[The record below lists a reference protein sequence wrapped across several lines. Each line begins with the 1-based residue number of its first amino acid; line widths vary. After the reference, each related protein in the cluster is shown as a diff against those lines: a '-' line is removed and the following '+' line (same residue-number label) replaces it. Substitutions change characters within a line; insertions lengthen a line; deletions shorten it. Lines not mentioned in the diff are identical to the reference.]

1 MELGICVRDLPVT
14 EVVDLARFAEDT
26 GFRELWLPEASG
38 RDPFVSIGA
47 AFAVTQRIRLGV
59 GVVAAIFHRPDRIA
73 LAAAT
78 LAEQSG
84 GRFDLGLGVSH
95 REAARQAGAEFPS
108 SPLRFV
114 RDYLASVRATVDALS
129 FGGELPILVGA
140 LGERMVHLGAS
151 ETDGVVL
158 NWLTPAA
165 LGDTVQR
172 VRAAAPAGSTPRTV
186 LYLRLSTADVL
197 RADAIAYDTMVNY
210 HQHFV
215 AQGLGG
221 VDAAD
226 PADPDAVVA
235 GTCLAVDDIG
245 AAKDRLAAYAESG
258 VDVVAL
264 YPHGL
269 DPATRRRALEAIA
282 G

>member
-14 EVVDLARFAEDT
+14 EVVDLALLAEDA
-26 GFRELWLPEASG
+26 GYRELWLPEASG
-38 RDPFVSIGA
+38 RDPFVTIGA
-47 AFAVTQRIRLGV
+47 AVAATRRIRLGV

-95 REAARQAGAEFPS
+95 REAARQAGAPFPS

-114 RDYLASVRATVDALS
+114 REYLTSVRATLAS
-129 FGGELPILVGA
+129 AHFGGELPILVGA
-140 LGERMVHLGAS
+140 LGERMVALGAA
-151 ETDGVVL
+151 EADGVVL

-165 LGDTVQR
+165 LAATVDR
-172 VRAAAPAGSTPRTV
+172 VRAAAPAGGRPRTV
-186 LYLRLSTADVL
+186 LYLRLSTAAVL
-197 RADAIAYDTMVNY
+197 RSDAVAYDTMANY

-221 VDAAD
+221 AD
-226 PADPDAVVA
+226 PSGPADPDAVVA
-235 GTCLAVDDIG
+235 GTCLAVDDLG
-245 AAKDRLAAYAESG
+245 AAKARLAEYAESG

-269 DPATRRRALEAIA
+269 DPDTRRRVLESIV

>member
-1 MELGICVRDLPVT
+1 MELGICVRDLPVS
-14 EVVDLARFAEDT
+14 EVVDLAHLAEDL
-26 GFRELWLPEASG
+26 GMRELWLPEASG
-38 RDPFVSIGA
+38 RDPFVSIAA
-47 AFAVTQRIRLGV
+47 AFAATERLRLGV
-59 GVVAAIFHRPDRIA
+59 GVVATIFHRPDRVA

-95 REAARQAGAEFPS
+95 REAAQQAGAEFPA

-114 RDYLASVRATVDALS
+114 RDYLASVRATLGSLA
-129 FGGELPILVGA
+129 FGGDLPILVGA

-158 NWLTPAA
+158 NWLTPDA
-165 LGDTVQR
+165 LADTVQR
-172 VRAAAPAGSTPRTV
+172 VRAAAPDGRRPRTV
-186 LYLRLSTADVL
+186 LYLRLSSAEVL
-197 RADAIAYDTMVNY
+197 RADAVAYDTMINY
-210 HQHFV
+210 RKHFV

-221 VDAAD
+221 GDPTGPAD
-226 PADPDAVVA
+226 PAAVVA
-235 GTCLAVDDIG
+235 GTCLAVDDLG
-245 AAKDRLAAYAESG
+245 AARDRLAAYADSG

-269 DPATRRRALEAIA
+269 DPATRRRVIEAIA